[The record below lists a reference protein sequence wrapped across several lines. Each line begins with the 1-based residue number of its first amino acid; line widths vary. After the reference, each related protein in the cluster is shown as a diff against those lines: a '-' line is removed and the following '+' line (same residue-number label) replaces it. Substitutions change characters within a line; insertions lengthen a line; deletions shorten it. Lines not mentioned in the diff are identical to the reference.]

1 MTSSSQT
8 APMHIPGRPE
18 SPGIDVEYVFSIRI
32 FLKERIRFDPVTPRG
47 GRFYVPP
54 VRGDVFGPR
63 LQGRVLPYSG
73 AEWPRGRRDNVFEVN
88 AHYMLEACDGTPIY
102 IHNRGYNFSRDADG
116 RPVPYAAGEGFASN
130 AQRYLRLTPEFD
142 TPEGP
147 HDWLTR
153 TVIFGT
159 GTRYSGTDED
169 HAIFD
174 YYQVL

>member
-1 MTSSSQT
+1 VAERQ
-8 APMHIPGRPE
+8 APVHVPGRADT
-18 SPGIDVEYVFSIRI
+18 PGLGLEYVFSIRI
-32 FLKERIRFDPVTPRG
+32 FLKERIRFSPVTPRG

-54 VRGDVFGPR
+54 ARGDVFGPR

-88 AHYMLEACDGTPIY
+88 AHYMLEAADGTPIY

-116 RPVPYAAGEGFASN
+116 RPAPYGVGEGFASN
-130 AQRYLRLTPEFD
+130 AHRYLRVTPEFD

-153 TVIFGT
+153 TVIVGT
-159 GTRYSGTDED
+159 GTRYSDPED
-169 HAIFD
+169 NAIFD
-174 YYQVL
+174 YYAVL